1 MPSVRPHPRAPA
13 CLPMN
18 EITEAIV
25 NDDVAKLKTLL
36 ADDKELISHGRQG
49 AHRLSVCSQ

>member
-1 MPSVRPHPRAPA
+1 
-13 CLPMN
+13 MN